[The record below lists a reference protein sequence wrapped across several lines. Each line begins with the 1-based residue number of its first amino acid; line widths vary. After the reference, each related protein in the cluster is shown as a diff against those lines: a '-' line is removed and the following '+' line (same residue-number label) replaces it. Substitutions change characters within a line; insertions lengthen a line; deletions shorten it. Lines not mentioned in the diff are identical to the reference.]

1 MKIRSR
7 LGSSSEVKKDILKRK
22 KKIRMTMLLV
32 SNYRKTRSN
41 CMHTHMHAHI
51 IFVGDEDF
59 MFIFNYF
66 RNILNFFLCTL
77 FPMESLNIGE
87 RRKAHLTPKC
97 LKSQTSVNM

>member
-1 MKIRSR
+1 
-7 LGSSSEVKKDILKRK
+7 
-22 KKIRMTMLLV
+22 MLLV

-97 LKSQTSVNM
+97 LKSQIGVNMLYLMVT